1 MEFSID
7 LSLNNVGLVRWENG
21 VIQEMLLL
29 RNDKEKY
36 PKGTLKTEILANKIL
51 KIIEFLN
58 ANVFLC
64 SEVVYIEKPSGSQSA
79 SGMINYTV
87 ETAIYSFLRS
97 KCLNVVWV
105 KPTEAKEALTGN
117 KNAEKEEMIKQAY
130 YLYPNKYWLKDKN
143 DKLYNYNEHLADA
156 IAIYLG
162 GKRFHNFIERY
173 ENMTDSNWFKNSY
186 ENKSVGDMMK
196 IE

>member
-1 MEFSID
+1 MEISID

-36 PKGTLKTEILANKIL
+36 SNGTLKTEILASKIL

-58 ANVFLC
+58 ANIFLC
-64 SEVVYIEKPSGSQSA
+64 ADVVYIEKPSGSQSS

-97 KCLNVVWV
+97 KGLNVVWV
-105 KPTEAKEALTGN
+105 GVSDAKIALTGN
-117 KNAEKEEMIKQAY
+117 KNAEKDEMLSAAVY
-130 YLYPNKYWLKDKN
+130 NYPGAPWLKDNKGN
-143 DKLYNYNEHLADA
+143 IYKYNHHIADA
-156 IAIYLG
+156 IGIYLAG
-162 GKRFHNFIERY
+162 
-173 ENMTDSNWFKNSY
+173 SKN
-186 ENKSVGDMMK
+186 
-196 IE
+196 I